1 MLSWCLSSYFNIY
14 VFTWLHQVNSCRIFG
29 LHSLFATCG
38 LLVTACGIKPRPP
51 ALGAQS
57 LSHWTT
63 REVPQHHLLFLFL
76 FFQRHFLKDT
86 VPVHLEII
94 HPVSPTLFYSVF
106 IFISCVSPSTL
117 ACKFLESWG
126 PAYTVNG
133 YSLMHIEHCLA
144 KVSTQQTLGEWT
156 ECGLSQWLSDKES
169 A

>member
-1 MLSWCLSSYFNIY
+1 MLGLSCSI
-14 VFTWLHQVNSCRIFG
+14 WD
-29 LHSLFATCG
+29 
-38 LLVTACGIKPRPP
+38 LVLCPGIKPRPP

-106 IFISCVSPSTL
+106 IFISCVSLSSL
-117 ACKFLESWG
+117 
-126 PAYTVNG
+126 
-133 YSLMHIEHCLA
+133 SLMLGSHGCSVLISTCSVQFSRSV
-144 KVSTQQTLGEWT
+144 VSDSLRPHK
-156 ECGLSQWLSDKES
+156 SQHAGPPCPSPTPGVHPNS
-169 A
+169 CT